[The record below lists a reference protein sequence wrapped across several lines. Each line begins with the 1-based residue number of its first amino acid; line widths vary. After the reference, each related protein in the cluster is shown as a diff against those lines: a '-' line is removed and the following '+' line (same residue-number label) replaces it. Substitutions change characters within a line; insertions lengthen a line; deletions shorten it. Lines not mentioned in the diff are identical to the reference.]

1 MKTYEFPATVT
12 AEGNLELPDTLV
24 KLLPAN
30 ETVRVIVVVS
40 EAPAYERDLP
50 PDEEDELW
58 QRINAEQLL
67 KQYNEAD
74 AIYDTL

>member
-58 QRINAEQLL
+58 QRFNAEQLL
-67 KQYNEAD
+67 RQYNEAD

>member
-1 MKTYEFPATVT
+1 MRTYEFPATVT
-12 AEGNLELPDTLV
+12 AEGNLELPDKLV

-30 ETVRVIVVVS
+30 ETVRVIVVLS
-40 EAPAYERDLP
+40 ESPAYERDLP

-67 KQYNEAD
+67 KHYNEAD